1 MSSVSF
7 DFCDEKYVITG
18 ASSGMGR
25 KVALD
30 LAKCGAKV
38 MAIGRNQDRLDD
50 VQKLY
55 PKNIKTY
62 SLDVCDCKKLEE
74 AISDFVMK
82 YGKLD
87 GCVHAAGINGH
98 TPLKSFDE
106 SLAHKIMDTT
116 FWAGVNLVRLAT
128 KVKYANRNTS
138 IVLFSSVA
146 ASSHE
151 KGTFAYAATKAA
163 LNGAMGSIAKEIC
176 AKGHRINTVMP
187 GWVSDT
193 MLTSGFSDSMDQE
206 TYKKHLLGLGKTDDI
221 SGVVL
226 FLLSD
231 SARWITGANIVVD
244 GGYLS

>member
-1 MSSVSF
+1 MSSISF
-7 DFCDEKYVITG
+7 DFCNENYVVTG

-25 KVALD
+25 KVALN
-30 LAKCGAKV
+30 LAKYGAKV
-38 MAIGRNQDRLDD
+38 LAIGRNQERLNG
-50 VQKLY
+50 VQEIY
-55 PKNIKTY
+55 PQQIMTY
-62 SLDVCDCKKLEE
+62 SLDVCDSKELEV
-74 AISDFVMK
+74 AVANFVEK
-82 YGKLD
+82 NGKLN

-98 TPLKSFDE
+98 TPLKSYDE

-116 FWAGVNLVRLAT
+116 LWAGVNLVKLAT

-151 KGTFAYAATKAA
+151 KGTFAYAAAKAA

-176 AKGHRINTVMP
+176 SKGHRINTVMP

-193 MLTSGFSDSMDQE
+193 MLTSEFNDYMDKE
-206 TYKKHLLGLGKTDDI
+206 AYNKHLLGLGKTDDV
-221 SGVVL
+221 SDVVL

-231 SARWITGANIVVD
+231 SARWITGTNIVVD
-244 GGYLS
+244 GGYLA